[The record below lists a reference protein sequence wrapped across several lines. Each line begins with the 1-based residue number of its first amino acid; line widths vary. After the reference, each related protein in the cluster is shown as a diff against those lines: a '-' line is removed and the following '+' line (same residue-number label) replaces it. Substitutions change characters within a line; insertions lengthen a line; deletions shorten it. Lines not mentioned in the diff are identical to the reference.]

1 MALTVVLQKVDATPR
16 YCLYDLGAADTRVG
30 RLKLYKA
37 SGDVE
42 VVRLSAKDLPARPP
56 FYLAQGVPR
65 LHSYHDRDQYPDRD
79 AWTA

>member
-1 MALTVVLQKVDATPR
+1 MALSVALRKVDETPG
-16 YCLYDLGAADTRVG
+16 YCLYDLGTGNAVAGRV
-30 RLKLYKA
+30 KLYKA

-42 VVRLSAKDLPARPP
+42 VVRLSDEDLPARPP

-65 LHSYHDRDQYPDRD
+65 LRSYQERDDYPDAD